1 MNVEASAQ
9 RGGGKDRRS
18 TPSRVGVHGAH
29 GRQSSCAPPG
39 AGAGAGTG
47 CVTAQRDQGCRGRGC
62 LRGAEAAPVCSA
74 SRSFTG
80 GKKRKGGPSSH
91 STCWGSCRVSPESES
106 SGQQPTSTGPKGS
119 GDVGKGVL
127 PPDRSRAGVCRPL
140 QSPRDFRTFGLGRLC
155 LTTQYVSLPVTRSG
169 EGPVREEGCPSKH
182 PRPHISLALLST
194 VLFCLVLFLER
205 GGWRL
210 DRHWFCSVKWPAV
223 PLSFNSRE
231 SSCPVTSIFFSFL
244 SPFGTSQGSRGYS

>member
-9 RGGGKDRRS
+9 RGGGGGQKVNPFPHGGARGSRKTELLCASWGGDRLL
-18 TPSRVGVHGAH
+18 
-29 GRQSSCAPPG
+29 
-39 AGAGAGTG
+39 
-47 CVTAQRDQGCRGRGC
+47 TAQRDQGCRGRGC
-62 LRGAEAAPVCSA
+62 LRGADAAPVCSA

-80 GKKRKGGPSSH
+80 GKKRKGGPSSY

-119 GDVGKGVL
+119 GDAGKGVL

-140 QSPRDFRTFGLGRLC
+140 QSLRGFRTFGLGRLR
-155 LTTQYVSLPVTRSG
+155 LTTRSVTRSG

-182 PRPHISLALLST
+182 PRPHISLARLST
-194 VLFCLVLFLER
+194 VRFCLVLFLER
-205 GGWRL
+205 GGGGL
-210 DRHWFCSVKWPAV
+210 DRHWFRFVKWPAV

-231 SSCPVTSIFFSFL
+231 S
-244 SPFGTSQGSRGYS
+244 